1 MKAAIII
8 ASTSG
13 YQGKRE
19 DKSGPAIQRMI
30 EQMGFETKF
39 YKILPDDRTILAE
52 VMKKLADNYLVD
64 LILTSGGTGFAK
76 DDCTPEATLDISD
89 RQVPGIPEA
98 MRAYSMRFTKRAML
112 TRSAAGIRKETLIVN
127 LPGSPKAVQE
137 CLEYILPELV
147 HGVEI
152 LTGRAKECARDRK

>member
-1 MKAAIII
+1 MRAAIII

-13 YQGKRE
+13 YKGHRE
-19 DKSGPAIQRMI
+19 DKSGPAIQRMLK
-30 EQMGFETKF
+30 QVSFETKF
-39 YKILPDDRTILAE
+39 IKVLPDDRAILSE
-52 VMKKLADNYLVD
+52 VMKKLADNNLVD
-64 LILTSGGTGFAK
+64 LIITSGGTGFAK
-76 DDCTPEATLDISD
+76 DDCTPEATLDIVD

-112 TRSAAGIRKETLIVN
+112 TRSAAGIRKDTLIVN
-127 LPGSPKAVQE
+127 LPGSPKGAKE

-152 LTGRAKECARDRK
+152 LTGRASECARE